1 MKYTAIVSAYFPSRK
16 FGFVLLDDGSSRFF
30 HLSNC
35 PSGVPGLGERVEFEL
50 GPPVKLGRD
59 MQAINITPV
68 SITSGTDVLAGST
81 DASNEMT
88 RG

>member
-1 MKYTAIVSAYFPSRK
+1 MKYTAIVSAFFPSRK
-16 FGFVLLDDGSSRFF
+16 FGFLLLDDGSSRFF

-35 PSGVPGLGERVEFEL
+35 PHGVPILGQRVGFEL

-68 SITSGTDVLAGST
+68 FVTSGTDVLAGNPTTAST
-81 DASNEMT
+81 EVSK
-88 RG
+88 